1 MGSFVSRGTQ
11 QWWQEVKRDLSP
23 VAGRWEQAWRI
34 ALLCSLATWLS
45 MTYGIPAAVLSC
57 YVLFFVMKSDAAETL
72 VMATAL
78 VILISLLVL
87 ALVGLVNLTIASPPW
102 RLIAIVLVSLVFLY
116 LGNASLLGPLGGII
130 ALVLAF
136 VLTLLQYIPVGELA
150 TRAVLYAWLMVAA
163 PMGLLWIFSLFFGR
177 RPKDVLE
184 QEIQARLRLTIAA
197 LQHEGPLEPL
207 RLDIALGLEAQ
218 QKRLNWLKLFHLAP
232 KKQQQHLGLA
242 TIESYQL
249 LLQSYY
255 LLKNNDD
262 GDGARAAAKARL
274 LARSRALLE
283 DLYCYSDEDL
293 AGFHM
298 PAEKTPFFVDDAFTN
313 STYTLTA
320 IKATGAAVLCYLFY
334 SAAQWEGVH
343 TAMITCYV
351 ATLGSTGET
360 VYKLFL
366 RISGA
371 LVGVLLGVI
380 YLFFFMPHITSIGT
394 LMLLVFAVS
403 LLAAWVMLGPE
414 RVSYAGLQIAFAFLL
429 ISLDG
434 FGPSADVSTASNRIL
449 GILIGNAM
457 MYVAFT
463 QIWPYSIMASVKKKT
478 AEVAEKLQALTAEK
492 STENVVQAAAIALS
506 LAEVHY
512 ELELARVEPKRLRPD
527 EAALEAY
534 EQQLAE
540 FTGHFEQLALNSIGP
555 S

>member
-1 MGSFVSRGTQ
+1 MGSTVSKHTQ

-23 VAGRWEQAWRI
+23 VAGRWEQSWRI

-78 VILISLLVL
+78 LILVSLIVFVL
-87 ALVGLVNLTIASPPW
+87 IGLVNLTIASPPW
-102 RLIAIVLVSLVFLY
+102 RLMMIVLVSLVFLY

-136 VLTLLQYIPVGELA
+136 VLTLLQYIPVGGLA

-184 QEIQARLRLTIAA
+184 QEIQARLHLIIAA
-197 LQHEGPLEPL
+197 LQHKIPLEQL
-207 RLDIALGLEAQ
+207 RLDLALGLEAQ

-255 LLKNNDD
+255 LLKNNNDD
-262 GDGARAAAKARL
+262 GACAAAKARL

-283 DLYCYSDEDL
+283 DLYCYSDKDL
-293 AGFHM
+293 AAFHM
-298 PAEKTPFFVDDAFTN
+298 PSEKTPFFVDDAFTN
-313 STYTLTA
+313 PTYTLTA

-371 LVGVLLGVI
+371 LVGVCLGLI
-380 YLFFFMPHITSIGT
+380 YLFFFVPYITSIGA
-394 LMLLVFAVS
+394 LMVLVFAVS

-429 ISLDG
+429 ISLGG
-434 FGPSADVSTASNRIL
+434 FGPSVDVSTASNRIL
-449 GILIGNAM
+449 GILIGNLM

-478 AEVAEKLQALTAEK
+478 AEIAEKLPSLTAEQ
-492 STENVVQAAAIALS
+492 SAENVVQAATIALT

-527 EAALEAY
+527 EATFAVY
-534 EQQLAE
+534 EQQIAD
-540 FTGHFEQLALNSIGP
+540 FNNHFEQLALRSIAP

>member
-1 MGSFVSRGTQ
+1 MGSTVSKHTQ

-23 VAGRWEQAWRI
+23 VAGRWEQSWRI

-78 VILISLLVL
+78 LILVSLIVFVL
-87 ALVGLVNLTIASPPW
+87 IGLVNLTIASPPW
-102 RLIAIVLVSLVFLY
+102 RLMMIVLVSLVFLY

-184 QEIQARLRLTIAA
+184 QEIQARLHLIIAA
-197 LQHEGPLEPL
+197 LQHKIPLEQL
-207 RLDIALGLEAQ
+207 RLDLALGLEAQ

-255 LLKNNDD
+255 LLKNNNDD
-262 GDGARAAAKARL
+262 GACAAAKARL

-283 DLYCYSDEDL
+283 DLYCYSDKDL
-293 AGFHM
+293 AAFHM
-298 PAEKTPFFVDDAFTN
+298 PSEKTPFFVDDAFTN
-313 STYTLTA
+313 PTYTLTA

-371 LVGVLLGVI
+371 LVGVCLGLI
-380 YLFFFMPHITSIGT
+380 YLFFFVPHITSIGA

-429 ISLDG
+429 ISLGG
-434 FGPSADVSTASNRIL
+434 FGPSVDVSTASNRIL
-449 GILIGNAM
+449 GILIGNLM

-463 QIWPYSIMASVKKKT
+463 QIWPYSIIASVKKKI
-478 AEVAEKLQALTAEK
+478 AEIAEKLPNLTAEQ
-492 STENVVQAAAIALS
+492 SAENVTQAAAIALT

-527 EAALEAY
+527 EATFAVY
-534 EQQLAE
+534 EQQIAD
-540 FTGHFEQLALNSIGP
+540 FNNHFEQLALRSIAP